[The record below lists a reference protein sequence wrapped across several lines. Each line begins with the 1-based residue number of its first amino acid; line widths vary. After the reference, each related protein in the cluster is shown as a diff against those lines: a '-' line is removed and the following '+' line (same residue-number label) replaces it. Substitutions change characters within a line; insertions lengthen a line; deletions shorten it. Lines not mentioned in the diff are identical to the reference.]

1 MRGMNNDYLRF
12 ISYIYSNGR
21 LCRKEVEDK
30 KSIIGL
36 FLTRFTLT
44 EQEIEIIKSRDT
56 PIGQRFFQTM
66 DKTEKIRDDC
76 QVLMAGE
83 DGPTRAGYECFSR
96 LLKYDC
102 LEIIN
107 TGWTS

>member
-1 MRGMNNDYLRF
+1 MRGMNNGFLRSLF
-12 ISYIYSNGR
+12 LLLTFPQNGCR
-21 LCRKEVEDK
+21 CRKEVEDK
-30 KSIIGL
+30 KSIIEL

-44 EQEIEIIKSRDT
+44 EQEIETVKSRDT

-96 LLKYDC
+96 LLKYD
-102 LEIIN
+102 
-107 TGWTS
+107 SS